1 MREHIS
7 DSRRRLA
14 YPILVG
20 GSLAGLVWT
29 LRLGSGL
36 SAPHQDVASAP
47 GASASAT
54 AAAFHLSIFLAQLV
68 AVILVSR
75 GVGRLMRRIGQ
86 PQVVGE
92 MLGGLLLGPSV
103 LGIIAPG
110 VYAALFPIGS
120 VRFLNAVSQLGV
132 LLFMFLVGLEL
143 DLDTLRGRGHVGTLT
158 SHAGIAMPLWLGAG
172 LAVLLYPRLS
182 TDGVRFV
189 AFALF
194 IGCALSVTAF
204 PVLARL
210 LAERGWSKTSFGALA
225 IACAAAADITA
236 WCVLAIVL
244 AIADG
249 SAWGVQLWLS
259 LGGAVGFVVLM
270 MTLGRRVIAATLART
285 SRREGLTSDRLA
297 IVVVVALASAWV
309 TEQLGIHALLG
320 AFIAGLVMPKAEEFV
335 SAITV
340 RLEELL
346 GVALLPLFFAV
357 TGLRTNLATI
367 EGSSMWLLCGL
378 VVLVAIIG
386 KAGGT
391 VMGARASGLSWR
403 DAASLG
409 ALMNTRGLMELVI
422 LNLGLEI
429 GIITRPVFTM
439 MVLMAIATTALT
451 APALTWLRSERRLA
465 HRARL
470 EAPSVVGP

>member
-1 MREHIS
+1 
-7 DSRRRLA
+7 
-14 YPILVG
+14 
-20 GSLAGLVWT
+20 
-29 LRLGSGL
+29 
-36 SAPHQDVASAP
+36 
-47 GASASAT
+47 
-54 AAAFHLSIFLAQLV
+54 
-68 AVILVSR
+68 
-75 GVGRLMRRIGQ
+75 
-86 PQVVGE
+86 
-92 MLGGLLLGPSV
+92 
-103 LGIIAPG
+103 
-110 VYAALFPIGS
+110 
-120 VRFLNAVSQLGV
+120 
-132 LLFMFLVGLEL
+132 
-143 DLDTLRGRGHVGTLT
+143 
-158 SHAGIAMPLWLGAG
+158 
-172 LAVLLYPRLS
+172 
-182 TDGVRFV
+182 
-189 AFALF
+189 
-194 IGCALSVTAF
+194 
-204 PVLARL
+204 
-210 LAERGWSKTSFGALA
+210 
-225 IACAAAADITA
+225 
-236 WCVLAIVL
+236 
-244 AIADG
+244 
-249 SAWGVQLWLS
+249 
-259 LGGAVGFVVLM
+259 M